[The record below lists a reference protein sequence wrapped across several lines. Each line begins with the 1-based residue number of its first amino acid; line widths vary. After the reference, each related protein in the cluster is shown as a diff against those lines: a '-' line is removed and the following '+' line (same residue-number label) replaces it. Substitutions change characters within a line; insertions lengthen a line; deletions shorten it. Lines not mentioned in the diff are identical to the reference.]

1 MYLDL
6 IDETELLTEHH
17 VSLVEDILQFS
28 GRQLQL
34 PENIECAVTF
44 VDNKRIQEINREYR
58 QKDYPTDVISF
69 ALDDNAEDELFLDED
84 TFPHHLGDIIISIDK
99 AKEQAQEYGH
109 SFERELGF
117 LALHGFLHLNGY
129 DHIEEDDEKEMF
141 ALQNQLLSE
150 YGLLREGYEKTSN

>member
-6 IDETELLTEHH
+6 IDETELVAQQHID
-17 VSLVEDILQFS
+17 LVEDILQFA
-28 GRQLQL
+28 GKELQL

-44 VDNKRIQEINREYR
+44 VDNQRIQEINRDYR
-58 QKDYPTDVISF
+58 QKDQPTDVISF

-84 TFPHHLGDIIISIDK
+84 AFPHHLGDIIISIDK

-129 DHIEEDDEKEMF
+129 DHMEENDEKEMF
-141 ALQNQLLSE
+141 ALQNQLLSK
-150 YGLLREGYEKTSN
+150 YGLLREEDEKANN